1 MLRKWSVH
9 RRSLLSILS
18 AGLVGSFLPSWL
30 HWATRILCIWNT
42 GMICFLGLTWWT
54 MIQATPMTMR
64 RIAQQQNIVI
74 KEGLDLI
81 AQKVIGCTFER
92 R

>member
-1 MLRKWSVH
+1 
-9 RRSLLSILS
+9 
-18 AGLVGSFLPSWL
+18 
-30 HWATRILCIWNT
+30 
-42 GMICFLGLTWWT
+42 MICFLGLTWWT